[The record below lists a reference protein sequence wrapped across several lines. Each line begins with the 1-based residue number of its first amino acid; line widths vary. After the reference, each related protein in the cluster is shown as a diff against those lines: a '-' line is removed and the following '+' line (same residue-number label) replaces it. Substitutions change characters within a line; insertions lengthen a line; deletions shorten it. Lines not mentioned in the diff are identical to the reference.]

1 MAAAKPVHRSM
12 GAAIMNFVEA
22 TKAGFNKYVTFSGRA
37 ARSEYWFWT
46 LFTVIASIVAGILDA
61 IVGFGIIGTI
71 VSLAVLLPSIAVA
84 VRRLHD
90 LDRTGWWILIAFTV
104 IGIILLIVWDCT
116 KGTSGPNRFGPDPLP
131 PGA

>member
-1 MAAAKPVHRSM
+1 M